1 MRVLIVFLVLLL
13 SLPSFPLFAEAT
25 NEVEFNEELIALK
38 VDYALSPN
46 KKLEALETLIL
57 LAESND
63 WRHSEI
69 RSQVYKAEILIS
81 LEQIQ
86 SAQKIV
92 DLYLPRTKAA
102 HLLESRARLQLVQIT
117 INTTQNKPTID
128 LINNIE
134 ENILLIEN
142 EKVVADLN
150 SGLGIAF
157 YTIRN
162 NESALK
168 HLENARKIYK
178 KMGDEIGLSETLNSL
193 ANIFSDESEPDIAIQ
208 YLSEALKVMRKFG
221 DKHGESILLYN
232 LAQNYIAKQDFEE
245 AQKSLASTLKLNQ
258 ELDDIAGIAWTN
270 HSLGLVFEEQNNYE
284 KALLYYQQA
293 LVFFKDNNDKTNI
306 INVSLGKINCLI
318 ELEQSN
324 EANQELLVL
333 KPIIDEYKDEY
344 WQAPY
349 QRLNAKLYALNND
362 YKAAYETQVEVT
374 NRFNDRYKSDANNDI
389 QELLIKFDLNKK
401 ANDNRILQQENELQ
415 ELRLKQ
421 KQKEST
427 IWRMAMAFAVL
438 IMVLIGYLLQR
449 ILVNRNHF
457 QEMALKDHLTGAPNR
472 RAILEFAERQYQLS
486 KRNRTPLTVAI
497 IDLDF
502 FKSINDN
509 YGHDVGDEVLKA
521 FSTAI
526 SSSIRSQD
534 QFGRYGGEEWLL
546 VLTNTPV
553 EDVSIIFERI
563 TKNLSSIEVDSLPA
577 GLKITFSL
585 GAAQV
590 DKKDTTVNKTI
601 NRADTNL
608 YQAKE
613 SGRNKAIF

>member
-92 DLYLPRTKAA
+92 DIYMPRTTAA

-117 INTTQNKPTID
+117 INTTQNKPIMD

-142 EKVVADLN
+142 EKAVADLN

-168 HLENARKIYK
+168 HLENARKLYK
-178 KMGDEIGLSETLNSL
+178 KLGDEVGLSETLNSL
-193 ANIFSDESEPDIAIQ
+193 ANIFSQENERDIAIQ
-208 YLSEALKVMRKFG
+208 YLQESRNVMQQIG
-221 DKHGESILLYN
+221 DRHSVSIIQYN
-232 LAQNYIAKQDFEE
+232 LAQNYISNKDYAK
-245 AQKSLASTLKLNQ
+245 AQATLTDTLKLSQ

-270 HSLGLVFEEQNNYE
+270 KSLGQVFEEQNNYE
-284 KALLYYQQA
+284 KALLYYRQA
-293 LVFFKDNNDKTNI
+293 LVFFKDNNDKSNI
-306 INVSLGKINCLI
+306 IEVSLGTVNCLI
-318 ELEQSN
+318 ELEKPDQAS
-324 EANQELLVL
+324 QELLML
-333 KPIIDEYKDEY
+333 KNVVDEYEGK
-344 WQAPY
+344 QQSIAY
-349 QRLNAKLYALNND
+349 QRLNAKLYALKKD
-362 YKAAYETQVEVT
+362 YESAYKTQVEVT
-374 NRFNDRYKSDANNDI
+374 NAYNEMYENNRRNAI
-389 QELLIKFDLNKK
+389 QELLVKFDLDKK

-577 GLKITFSL
+577 DLKITFSL